1 MHLKYVLL
9 DPYAAATTTTFL
21 KCLLNALHI
30 FHNNVFEMISFE
42 GFSQLNHIW
51 IIVLLNHHIL

>member
-9 DPYAAATTTTFL
+9 DPYAAATTFFL
-21 KCLLNALHI
+21 KCLLTALLI

-42 GFSQLNHIW
+42 VFFSQLNQYM
-51 IIVLLNHHIL
+51 NHFIT